1 MYIYT
6 YIAIGKDMIK
16 YKHYILHT
24 RIYMHD
30 MLCNMIY
37 IYIYIYWHDI
47 HIYIYKSC
55 DMITEYK
62 VYTMIYM

>member
-37 IYIYIYWHDI
+37 IYIYTDMTY
-47 HIYIYKSC
+47 IYIY
-55 DMITEYK
+55 IK
-62 VYTMIYM
+62 VAI